1 MANFFVVYDAQEQGG
16 DANDVRTYK
25 SAKVLGEA
33 PQIAR
38 FIKMEAGSVAE
49 AQEAVRNLFPGNAA
63 GLPVVVAEAAW
74 KTS

>member
-1 MANFFVVYDAQEQGG
+1 MANFYVVYDEQEQGG
-16 DANDVRTYK
+16 DANDERKYK
-25 SAKVLGEA
+25 SAKLLGEA
-33 PQIAR
+33 AKIAR
-38 FIKMEAGSVAE
+38 FTKLEAGSVAE